1 MANFKKAL
9 FEDTSSFTEEQAAK
23 IGQGQY
29 PIILAKEGK
38 FEFLYISESDFELYS
53 HFDATDED
61 AAAQHEQHGIAV
73 PIVYDGFD
81 TGGIANKVLE
91 APSEETPA

>member
-9 FEDTSSFTEEQAAK
+9 FENVSLFSEEHQTK
-23 IGQGQY
+23 IAEGQY
-29 PIILAKEGK
+29 PIILAKDGQ
-38 FEFLYISESDFELYS
+38 FQFLYISENDFELYS

-61 AAAQHEQHGIAV
+61 AAVQHEQHGVAV

-81 TGGIANKVLE
+81 TGGIAHKVME